1 MTKENVGA
9 DLPYPDQETGRS
21 SGWSGGQASADRAH
35 RADLS
40 GETGTLQQ
48 RALVAL
54 GQRGVWGATGKE
66 MGRILNKP
74 HQSYS
79 SVLSNLHQAGRV
91 ARLQQQRKGE
101 EIYVLP
107 DFVRERPTVPF
118 RPNKGRREANALRQR
133 VQRALDKERARGN
146 SFIEIDTVQEAL
158 EEG

>member
-1 MTKENVGA
+1 M
-9 DLPYPDQETGRS
+9 
-21 SGWSGGQASADRAH
+21 
-35 RADLS
+35 
-40 GETGTLQQ
+40 QQ